1 LKNKTGDKQP
11 APRPSETYIWEM
23 SEQQHLN
30 TLLANISFEIR
41 TPLNGILGFA
51 ELLKDPRISED
62 QRMRFIGIIEKSG
75 ERMLQIMNNLV
86 DIFRMES
93 GSMDVTYS
101 KLNLHDLVEE
111 VYENFRPQFLNKKP
125 PVELLKELPEQE
137 CVIRSDKE
145 KVRSVLLNLLRNAER
160 FTTEGRVVF
169 GFEEKQGLVEFFVRD
184 TGPGIPE
191 EKLETVFDRFFQA
204 DLNTAGFAGG
214 GLSLAVSRGYVELLG
229 GQIHAESE
237 PGTGSC
243 FYFTLPGRPGDA
255 LPGTAS
261 PESEQP
267 TPAKAKTL
275 KILIAEDD
283 LPSVDVIRYMLDGI
297 DHELIHVKTGEEAV
311 EVCRQQTDLDLVLM
325 DIRMPGMNGYEATM
339 KIREF
344 NTELVIIAQTAHALY
359 GDREKALEAGCNDYL
374 PKPIKRQVLRDKVRQ
389 HCL

>member
-1 LKNKTGDKQP
+1 
-11 APRPSETYIWEM
+11 M
-23 SEQQHLN
+23 SEKQHLN

-75 ERMLQIMNNLV
+75 ERMLHIINNLI
-86 DIFRMES
+86 DISRMES
-93 GSMDVTYS
+93 GSMEVTYS
-101 KLNLHDLVEE
+101 KLNLHDLIEE
-111 VYENFRPQFLNKKP
+111 VYDNFSPQFLNKKP

-145 KVRSVLLNLLRNAER
+145 KVRSVLLNLVRNAEHS
-160 FTTEGRVVF
+160 TTEGRVVL
-169 GFEEKQGLVEFFVRD
+169 GYEEKHGMVEFFVRD

-191 EKLETVFDRFFQA
+191 EKLDTIFDRFFQS
-204 DLNTAGFAGG
+204 DLNTADFAGG
-214 GLSLAVSRGYVELLG
+214 GLGLAVSRGYVELLG
-229 GQIHAESE
+229 GKIRAESK
-237 PGTGSC
+237 PGTGSG
-243 FYFTLPGRPGDA
+243 FYITLPYQPEA
-255 LPGTAS
+255 VMPGTAP
-261 PESEQP
+261 PESER
-267 TPAKAKTL
+267 PAPERVKKL

-283 LPSVDVIRYMLDGI
+283 LPSVKIIRYMLKGI

-311 EVCRQQTDLDLVLM
+311 EVCRQKPDLDLVLM
-325 DIRMPGMNGYEATM
+325 DIRMPGMNGYEATR

-344 NTELVIIAQTAHALY
+344 NRELVIIAQTAHALY